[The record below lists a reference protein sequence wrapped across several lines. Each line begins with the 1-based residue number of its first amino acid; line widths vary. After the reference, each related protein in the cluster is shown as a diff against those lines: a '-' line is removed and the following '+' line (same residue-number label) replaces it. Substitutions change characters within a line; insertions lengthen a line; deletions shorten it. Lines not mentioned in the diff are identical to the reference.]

1 VTGSAKR
8 VTQQDI
14 ARMTSVS
21 QATVSLVLNG
31 RAAAGARI
39 APATRERVLRVIEET
54 GYVADPIARRL
65 LAQRNQIIGVFT
77 YEALFPT
84 GHHDF
89 YRPFLVGIER
99 QAERRGLDLL
109 LLTSAAAAG
118 GPRRIFQPGS
128 RLRLAD
134 GCVLLGLS
142 LDHDDLTRL
151 VADGRPFVA
160 VGRRDDAGGPVPYVG
175 ADYPSAVA
183 ALVGRAAAAGHR
195 RLAYLGQG
203 AGPESYADRMVGFRA
218 GVRAAGITAR
228 HEPVANRSLPAILDA
243 LTVDGVTAVF
253 TEEHADAVALTAL
266 AEARGL
272 RIPAD
277 LSIVTMGQPT
287 RPEPA
292 PTVEFSGL
300 HIPRRQMGADALDLL
315 AGLID
320 GSATRIQRLL
330 DCDLVDGATLAPP
343 SGASAAAISGAPQ

>member
-1 VTGSAKR
+1 VTGSPKR

-39 APATRERVLRVIEET
+39 APATRDRVLRVIEET

-142 LDHDDLTRL
+142 LDHEDLTRL

-183 ALVGRAAAAGHR
+183 ALVARAAAAGHR
-195 RLAYLGQG
+195 QLAYLGQG
-203 AGPESYADRMVGFRA
+203 AGPESYADRMAGFRA
-218 GVRAAGITAR
+218 GVRAAGITGR
-228 HEPVANRSLPAILDA
+228 HEPVENRSLPAILDA
-243 LTVDGVTAVF
+243 LIADGVTAVF

-266 AEARGL
+266 APV
-272 RIPAD
+272 PAD

-320 GSATRIQRLL
+320 GSATRIQQLL

-343 SGASAAAISGAPQ
+343 RGR